1 MLHLG
6 EIQDDGR
13 EGDEDQIEES
23 QGGDEVRGLTEVGT
37 SKKHLK
43 QNLER
48 REALQL
54 HVESFCCQR
63 KVSSTELAGLELSLH
78 VFLPCHLHVTK

>member
-13 EGDEDQIEES
+13 EGDEDQIEER

-54 HVESFCCQR
+54 HVESFC
-63 KVSSTELAGLELSLH
+63 
-78 VFLPCHLHVTK
+78 